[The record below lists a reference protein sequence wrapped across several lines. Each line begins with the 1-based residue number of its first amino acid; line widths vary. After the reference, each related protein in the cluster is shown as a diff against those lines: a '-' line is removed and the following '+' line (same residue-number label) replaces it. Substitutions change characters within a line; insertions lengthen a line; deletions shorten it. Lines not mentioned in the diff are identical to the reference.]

1 MRSKICALLLCL
13 HCLAFAAAA
22 QSPAKRQLVLPV
34 LGGGFIAF
42 RSETSAPADAP
53 AKETGSLSALLFAQA
68 VAGENR
74 IIHRVLTDSDHRV
87 IFAYDLSVNAD
98 PVTKKFRLTVLPAD
112 EAFRRSFLKESAL
125 TRATDSFAT
134 FPRSTTA
141 QMLDDGDAVSL
152 ELLVN
157 RESGVKIVDVV
168 KVTFDRSSLRE
179 NFLESAPKDFTLDAV
194 SLAVKS
200 YELTIDGNVVSR
212 SKSKLGCEGSLLWIY
227 VPARGR
233 FIFSLV
239 PREGYSFQKLGL
251 LDGNRIEFVANG
263 EHYEWTAGESI
274 LPNGGAWH
282 LWVLYDPDYTPFM
295 FNSERTMPKATPDK
309 GPNVFQKLGDKLL
322 TRQGV
327 ELNVGQWPGRS
338 RAPRSPDV
346 PQRVMVGGADTM
358 DNLLP
363 KSPEPKKPEPKPE

>member
-1 MRSKICALLLCL
+1 MSRSRIWALLLCM
-13 HCLAFAAAA
+13 HCLALAATA

-34 LGGGFIAF
+34 SNGGFVAF
-42 RSETSAPADAP
+42 RSETSVPANAHT
-53 AKETGSLSALLFAQA
+53 KENGSLSALLFAQA

-74 IIHRVLTDSDHRV
+74 VIHRVLTDAERRV
-87 IFAYDLSVNAD
+87 VFAYDLSVNAD
-98 PVTKKFRLTVLPAD
+98 PVTKKFRLIVLPAD

-125 TRATDSFAT
+125 SRASESFAT
-134 FPRSTTA
+134 FPKSTTA
-141 QMLDDGDAVSL
+141 QTLDDGDAVSL

-179 NFLESAPKDFTLDAV
+179 NYLESAPKDFTLDAV

-200 YELTIDGNVVSR
+200 YELTIDGNLVSQ

-227 VPARGR
+227 VPERGR

-239 PREGYSFQKLGL
+239 PREGYSFQKTGL

-263 EHYEWTAGESI
+263 EYYEWSAGESI

-282 LWVLYDPDYTPFM
+282 LWVLHDPDYTPFL
-295 FNSERTMPKATPDK
+295 FRAERATPKATPQK
-309 GPNVFQKLGDKLL
+309 GPSVFAKLEDALL

-327 ELNVGQWPGRS
+327 TLSINQPRAGRN
-338 RAPRSPDV
+338 RSARGPDI
-346 PQRVMVGGADTM
+346 PQRVIVGGADTM

-363 KSPEPKKPEPKPE
+363 KIP